1 MKVAQRKKKGERSV
15 IRKCDVLCDEKEL
28 CADSPLCFVLYI
40 GERRL
45 GWRRCS
51 RPNLLNDTKRGA
63 AD

>member
-45 GWRRCS
+45 GWRRCF
-51 RPNLLNDTKRGA
+51 D
-63 AD
+63 